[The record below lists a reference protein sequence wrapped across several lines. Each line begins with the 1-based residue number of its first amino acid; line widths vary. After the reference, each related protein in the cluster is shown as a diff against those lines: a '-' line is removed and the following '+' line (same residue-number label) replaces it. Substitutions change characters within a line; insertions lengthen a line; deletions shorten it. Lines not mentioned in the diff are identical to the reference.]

1 VFKFFQKKPQILSQR
16 VVVRPHRSWQFYL
29 AVTAIV
35 CSLLAALSWG
45 MYEAGRHS
53 VDELDDRIEEKISY
67 LFDPGGCRQTK
78 KQKLC
83 TQIGDL
89 IQQVQISNTAN
100 QNLAEEVKSLAAEND
115 HLKEKLEFFH
125 NLVANNTKSG
135 ISIYQFSLKETQIPG
150 QYRYAL
156 TLIQGGERPNDFKGN
171 LRFKVK
177 LLQKD
182 QSKVIP
188 LVNKNSKQDFPI
200 NFKFIH
206 RLEEHFQVSPDT
218 SVESIQ
224 VQIYKNGDKKP
235 IVTETVQPAS

>member
-1 VFKFFQKKPQILSQR
+1 
-16 VVVRPHRSWQFYL
+16 
-29 AVTAIV
+29 
-35 CSLLAALSWG
+35 
-45 MYEAGRHS
+45 M
-53 VDELDDRIEEKISY
+53 DELDDKTEEKTTYS
-67 LFDPGGCRQTK
+67 FDPGSCRQTK

-89 IQQVQISNTAN
+89 IQQLQISNTAN
-100 QNLAEEVKSLAAEND
+100 QDLAEEVKSLANEND
-115 HLKEKLEFFH
+115 HLKEKLAFFQ

-150 QYRYAL
+150 KYRYAL

-188 LVNKNSKQDFPI
+188 LINKNSKQDFPI
-200 NFKFIH
+200 GFKFFH

-218 SVESIQ
+218 IVENIQ

-235 IVTETVQPAS
+235 IVTEIVQPAS